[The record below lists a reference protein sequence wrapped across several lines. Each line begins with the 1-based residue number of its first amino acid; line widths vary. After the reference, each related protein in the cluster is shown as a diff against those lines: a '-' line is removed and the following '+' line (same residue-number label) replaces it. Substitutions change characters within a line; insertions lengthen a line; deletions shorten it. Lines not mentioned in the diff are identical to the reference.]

1 MVPCFMRYA
10 LFRSSGASG
19 RACRTA
25 LRAATALP
33 VKSSTESWSSL
44 SWAALPP
51 RSLKPST
58 GLTIPSCRLS
68 CVSRLS
74 AGFWVSISLAPV
86 RRVEH
91 LGQVQDAGVVSGAPQ
106 APSEVHQAARV
117 AGDQGVGPALL
128 QGLYLLVAH
137 RGGDGRHL
145 YREGPAEPAAE
156 LLLGPAHEVQALHPL
171 QQLARLAQQP
181 ELPPL
186 VAARVEDGLTL
197 MASAE
202 IACAHAHHV
211 HEKVRELA
219 DAA

>member
-44 SWAALPP
+44 SWTALPP

-106 APSEVHQAARV
+106 APSEV
-117 AGDQGVGPALL
+117 
-128 QGLYLLVAH
+128 
-137 RGGDGRHL
+137 
-145 YREGPAEPAAE
+145 
-156 LLLGPAHEVQALHPL
+156 QALHPF

-186 VAARVEDGLTL
+186 VAARVKHCPSLPADAE
-197 MASAE
+197 APPE
-202 IACAHAHHV
+202 IA
-211 HEKVRELA
+211 RT
-219 DAA
+219 